1 MKVYDA
7 LKIRVRKRLIQKD
20 KNRGGLT
27 CNKKDVLF
35 IGGKY
40 HQKMKTGKRKYVCI
54 CVIAVGN

>member
-1 MKVYDA
+1 MSKFMKDYDA

-40 HQKMKTGKRKYVCI
+40 H
-54 CVIAVGN
+54 

>member
-1 MKVYDA
+1 MSKFMKVYDA

-27 CNKKDVLF
+27 CNKKDDLF

-40 HQKMKTGKRKYVCI
+40 H
-54 CVIAVGN
+54 